1 MLWQK
6 EEFSEM
12 YTLIQKTTTPI
23 VNFYNLDKKE
33 QK

>member
-12 YTLIQKTTTPI
+12 YTLIQITTST
-23 VNFYNLDKKE
+23 VNLYNLDKKE
-33 QK
+33 QE